1 MVLWFWGPVFVFFW
15 FQFRE
20 TEKKH
25 PKIDQWFNFFLI
37 FETCKKSLPF
47 HSDLKHRLKHFDD
60 NLSETDQ
67 SFLDHYNRPFAKFTY
82 FLCEL
87 RRIYE
92 ASSLFFLVS
101 WRKVPLFLRKNM
113 SFLPVFLK
121 NWGFTVFTQFW
132 LF

>member
-1 MVLWFWGPVFVFFW
+1 MFFFW

-87 RRIYE
+87 HRNCGTSPCFMKFHRFYE
-92 ASSLFFLVS
+92 TSSLFFSSFTFFTIFFVVKTRVFGLFFEKNEVS
-101 WRKVPLFLRKNM
+101 EF
-113 SFLPVFLK
+113 
-121 NWGFTVFTQFW
+121 
-132 LF
+132 